1 MISVYPIDMLDKDGN
16 LTGIEF
22 MNQTTH
28 EFVFQALW
36 DDREAQTQ
44 ENRLAFR
51 KWANNMAKNMGYGDC
66 I

>member
-1 MISVYPIDMLDKDGN
+1 MTSVYPIDQYDKDGN

-22 MNQTTH
+22 MDQTTH
-28 EFVFQALW
+28 EFVFQAIW

-44 ENRLAFR
+44 ENREAFR
-51 KWANNMAKNMGYGDC
+51 NWANNMAKTIGYGDC

>member
-44 ENRLAFR
+44 ENRVAFR
-51 KWANNMAKNMGYGDC
+51 KWANNMAKNMGFDV
-66 I
+66 II